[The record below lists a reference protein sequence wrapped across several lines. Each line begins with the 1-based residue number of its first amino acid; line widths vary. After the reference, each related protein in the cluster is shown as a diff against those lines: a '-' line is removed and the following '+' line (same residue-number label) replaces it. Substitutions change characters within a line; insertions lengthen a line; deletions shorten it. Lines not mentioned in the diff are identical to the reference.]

1 MGAKDDP
8 EVDQLQKERNSSPRR
23 LPNQDNSNE
32 RDASYANQNALP
44 IMSTS
49 SLYRQKLAR
58 NKSPGSGGRGSDLT
72 IEAVRE
78 FNKQN
83 ASPPVVN
90 PNSSRQFI
98 VQEQTRAGSEPPRTP
113 GRSVSPR
120 SGIITVLNAF
130 ESYNDAA
137 DEFGVRK
144 SFDASELEENYT
156 NLGCCSIPQELTP
169 RSRAFLNIPDNV
181 VKSPAY
187 EGGLKGSKHIKFL
200 EIPKISIGSSNTG
213 LIGNVGRSSYK
224 QEQLISM
231 IANLESALQREREL
245 RRMTEKLLYRKERE
259 WPRHEITNPVDD
271 VPNVMEVAST
281 EEKYRHNSSSG
292 ALPSLGGVHEIETLA
307 YRRRKLTRRFGIELA
322 VLTDTI
328 TPNPGAVKITE
339 LCNPNNKARL
349 HSRCF
354 SSPPKETRRKKRAH
368 TEAAKNPKT
377 RSNTAPFETPPLLM
391 EFFYLTAISVK
402 LKLAKDF
409 QVEPTVGTPTEALW
423 DQAQNLNLPFTD
435 FYDFLMASLAG
446 VYWHLSN
453 RQSLKPNS
461 SKFLGAL
468 ETLGVLHV

>member
-1 MGAKDDP
+1 MGANDNP
-8 EVDQLQKERNSSPRR
+8 EDDQLQKKRNSSPRR
-23 LPNQDNSNE
+23 LPNEDNSNE
-32 RDASYANQNALP
+32 RDASYSNQNAMP
-44 IMSTS
+44 IKSTG
-49 SLYRQKLAR
+49 SLYRQRLTR
-58 NKSPGSGGRGSDLT
+58 NKFPGSGGRGSDLT

-83 ASPPVVN
+83 ASPRVVN
-90 PNSSRQFI
+90 PNCSRQFTL
-98 VQEQTRAGSEPPRTP
+98 QEQPRAGSEPPRTTP
-113 GRSVSPR
+113 RSVTPR

-169 RSRAFLNIPDNV
+169 RSRAFLNLPDNAK
-181 VKSPAY
+181 KSPAY
-187 EGGLKGSKHIKFL
+187 QGLKSPKRIKFL
-200 EIPKISIGSSNTG
+200 EIPKISGGSSNTG
-213 LIGNVGRSSYK
+213 LIGKVDRSSYN
-224 QEQLISM
+224 QEKLISM
-231 IANLESALQREREL
+231 IANLEGALQREREL
-245 RRMTEKLLYRKERE
+245 RRMAEKLLSRKDRA
-259 WPRHEITNPVDD
+259 WPRQEFTNPLDD
-271 VPNVMEVAST
+271 APNVLEVAST
-281 EEKYRHNSSSG
+281 EEKYRNNSSSG
-292 ALPSLGGVHEIETLA
+292 ALPSLGGVHEIDTLA
-307 YRRRKLTRRFGIELA
+307 YRRRKSARRFGIELA

-328 TPNPGAVKITE
+328 TPNAGTVKITE
-339 LCNPNNKARL
+339 LCNPNNKARS

-354 SSPPKETRRKKRAH
+354 SSPPKETRRKKR
-368 TEAAKNPKT
+368 TYSEAAKNPKT

-402 LKLAKDF
+402 LKLAKNF

-446 VYWHLSN
+446 VYWHVSN

-461 SKFLGAL
+461 TKFLGAL
-468 ETLGVLHV
+468 ETLGVLHL

>member
-58 NKSPGSGGRGSDLT
+58 NKFPGSGGRGSDLT

-83 ASPPVVN
+83 ASPRVVN

-120 SGIITVLNAF
+120 SGIITVLNTF
-130 ESYNDAA
+130 KSYNDAA

-169 RSRAFLNIPDNV
+169 RSRAFNIHDNAM
-181 VKSPAY
+181 KSPP
-187 EGGLKGSKHIKFL
+187 KGSKHIKFL
-200 EIPKISIGSSNTG
+200 EIPQKKRIGSSNTG
-213 LIGNVGRSSYK
+213 LIGKVDRSSYK

-231 IANLESALQREREL
+231 ISNLESALEHEREL
-245 RRMTEKLLYRKERE
+245 RRMTENLLCRKERE
-259 WPRHEITNPVDD
+259 WPRHEFTNPVDNA
-271 VPNVMEVAST
+271 PNVMEVAST

-307 YRRRKLTRRFGIELA
+307 YRKRKPTRRFGIELA

-328 TPNPGAVKITE
+328 TPNAGAGRITE
-339 LCNPNNKARL
+339 LCNPNNKARS

-354 SSPPKETRRKKRAH
+354 SSPPKETRRKMRAH
-368 TEAAKNPKT
+368 SEAAQNPKT

-446 VYWHLSN
+446 VYWHVSN